1 MLDSTTAPLGTT
13 VSPTRRGVRSGS
25 EGYPRASLLQS
36 AQPSYNLFDD
46 FNYQEPSPDRQLSRY
61 NNRPSPY
68 SPTSTSTSNDL
79 DQFPYYQPNHAN
91 SQALTRSPWNG
102 TLWNPETQ
110 GNSVLRSFF
119 ILSATTI
126 GAGLACQA
134 YAAHH
139 AGWMLFLIFQIIVAW
154 AADSTHVL
162 MADLAEATGV
172 TSYEDLVD
180 GLYGTVGT
188 CFISMIVLIQNLGS
202 MAIYVVLF
210 TQSAPFVFHWLFAG
224 NRKTH
229 FEAGSNIRFE
239 GASTDLSPLYN
250 PSLLATKA
258 MYVAIAVVVFVL
270 PFSFFK
276 RIGKL
281 GVTSCLVACAVI
293 FMTSATINSYYTQ
306 STCPHHS
313 SYDPSHKANTT
324 LFNIAK
330 VASNSVAAPS
340 SSSSSSSS
348 LSNCNHFMTM
358 PSFVLDSSTF
368 ISLPMIVYAFMSH
381 ATILPIHHEM
391 SGIKRRLL
399 LMVVVVGVVANM
411 VVHKN

>member
-1 MLDSTTAPLGTT
+1 M
-13 VSPTRRGVRSGS
+13 
-25 EGYPRASLLQS
+25 
-36 AQPSYNLFDD
+36 
-46 FNYQEPSPDRQLSRY
+46 
-61 NNRPSPY
+61 
-68 SPTSTSTSNDL
+68 
-79 DQFPYYQPNHAN
+79 
-91 SQALTRSPWNG
+91 
-102 TLWNPETQ
+102 
-110 GNSVLRSFF
+110 
-119 ILSATTI
+119 
-126 GAGLACQA
+126 
-134 YAAHH
+134 
-139 AGWMLFLIFQIIVAW
+139 MLFLIFQITIAW

-202 MAIYVVLF
+202 MAIYVLLF

-224 NRKTH
+224 NGKTH
-229 FEAGSNIRFE
+229 FEAGSKSRFE

-258 MYVAIAVVVFVL
+258 MYVAIAVIVFVL

-281 GVTSCLVACAVI
+281 GITSCLVACAVI

-313 SYDPSHKANTT
+313 SYDPNHKVNTT

-330 VASNSVAAPS
+330 AKAEAASDIVAAPS
-340 SSSSSSSS
+340 SSSSSSSFF
-348 LSNCNHFMTM
+348 SNCNHYMTM

-399 LMVVVVGVVANM
+399 LVGVGVVAYM